1 MPLDYKYHYQER
13 VDLAYIA
20 FADEELD
27 EGRRKAKSKSG
38 DDDDAK
44 EFNLTRTDVYFFEE
58 IEPVVEQIARYMNW
72 INLITCG
79 VRLFAFAWSEM
90 PIVVRRALEDLDDGT
105 EEEEDEPMFGNADE
119 EEPEEHHLENVFIED
134 AKIKH
139 ELFVPDVDNAVEHK
153 KSDNL
158 PSLWWKILL
167 VSERMKN
174 VVSVHAGAG
183 VGCVSVFVA
192 PYSAAPRSVV

>member
-1 MPLDYKYHYQER
+1 MPLAFTEHYQER
-13 VDLAYIA
+13 VDEAYIA
-20 FADEELD
+20 FAEDDET
-27 EGRRKAKSKSG
+27 RRKAKSTSGQSG
-38 DDDDAK
+38 DRI
-44 EFNLTRTDVYFFEE
+44 EFNLTKTDVYFFEE

-90 PIVVRRALEDLDDGT
+90 PIVVRRALEDLDEGT
-105 EEEEDEPMFGNADE
+105 EEEEDEPMFGDDDE
-119 EEPEEHHLENVFIED
+119 EEPEEHDLGDVFIENR
-134 AKIKH
+134 KISH
-139 ELFVPDVDNAVEHK
+139 EVYVPDDDDAEEHK
-153 KSDNL
+153 KSNNPL
-158 PSLWWKILL
+158 SLWSNILL
-167 VSERMKN
+167 VCERMKN